1 MGSSTVSTLLILYKK
16 NLFKSLTNYSID
28 TNFSIMYNYISQ
40 KTLNSSS
47 LLSISSY
54 NYYLIKSSKNSD
66 INNYFLYFLRIFYFF
81 TFFFKKLVSNL
92 YNMILIQIYNFGLN
106 TVLGTFC
113 SSDLKKSL
121 KYFPFFLSMFFFI
134 LHGINFF
141 GLFMPQGCPFGLV
154 FFIIPIELLSYVF
167 RLVSLSARLFANM
180 MAGHSLLAV
189 LAGFSWV
196 MFNSTSSTIILV
208 GTIPLF
214 VVFVLFVL
222 ETGVAIVQAVVFT
235 ILSCMYMD
243 EAVNLSH

>member
-1 MGSSTVSTLLILYKK
+1 MGSNSLYNTISSTVSTLLILYKK

-106 TVLGTFC
+106 TVIGTFC

-121 KYFPFFLSMFFFI
+121 KYFPFFLSFFF
-134 LHGINFF
+134 
-141 GLFMPQGCPFGLV
+141 
-154 FFIIPIELLSYVF
+154 Y
-167 RLVSLSARLFANM
+167 
-180 MAGHSLLAV
+180 
-189 LAGFSWV
+189 FS
-196 MFNSTSSTIILV
+196 FKYNRYYTL
-208 GTIPLF
+208 
-214 VVFVLFVL
+214 
-222 ETGVAIVQAVVFT
+222 
-235 ILSCMYMD
+235 
-243 EAVNLSH
+243 